1 MKYIIQNLFP
11 VSSAIEQA
19 NTAAEAGHLSGA
31 VPVMS
36 VLESFTQTLRDIK

>member
-11 VSSAIEQA
+11 VSSAIEQV
-19 NTAAEAGHLSGA
+19 NTAAEASHFSGA
-31 VPVMS
+31 MPVTS